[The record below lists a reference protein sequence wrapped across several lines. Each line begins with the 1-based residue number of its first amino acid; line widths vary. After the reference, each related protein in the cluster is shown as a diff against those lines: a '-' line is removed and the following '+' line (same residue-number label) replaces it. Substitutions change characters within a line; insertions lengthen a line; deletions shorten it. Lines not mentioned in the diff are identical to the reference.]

1 LKRNQMQIGEKGIE
15 NPLVNVM
22 LEKKTLKKK

>member
-1 LKRNQMQIGEKGIE
+1 MQIGEKGIE
-15 NPLVNVM
+15 NLLVIVM